1 MSLDK
6 IRRYLR
12 RKPSVDQ
19 ALLKDFDA
27 DFYRSKYTD
36 VALAG
41 IDPLKHYLDY
51 GWREGRWP
59 NAWFDPDAY
68 WNKFPE
74 IDSSSVNP
82 YLHFLANR
90 EKSERVLVEELE
102 PLQKNKLLLFSDA
115 VSQLGEKGGQ
125 DHAIVMN
132 VAMPPRG
139 DIDAVQHFFDAE
151 YYLQENPDLA
161 ARGVN
166 PLLHFMAIGW
176 IEGRNPSADFS
187 TGYYVRNNRD
197 IREQRI
203 NPFVHYVKAGRHEG
217 WRKPRPLPRPVS
229 CGCSKTMP
237 NCSSRSKRQRP
248 WSRWWPYHTGNG

>member
-12 RKPSVDQ
+12 RKSSVDQ

-27 DFYRSKYTD
+27 GFYRSKYTD

-90 EKSERVLVEELE
+90 EKSERVLVEELGSVDNHRAATSIA
-102 PLQKNKLLLFSDA
+102 QRC
-115 VSQLGEKGGQ
+115 Q
-125 DHAIVMN
+125 
-132 VAMPPRG
+132 
-139 DIDAVQHFFDAE
+139 
-151 YYLQENPDLA
+151 LA
-161 ARGVN
+161 A
-166 PLLHFMAIGW
+166 
-176 IEGRNPSADFS
+176 
-187 TGYYVRNNRD
+187 
-197 IREQRI
+197 
-203 NPFVHYVKAGRHEG
+203 
-217 WRKPRPLPRPVS
+217 
-229 CGCSKTMP
+229 
-237 NCSSRSKRQRP
+237 
-248 WSRWWPYHTGNG
+248 